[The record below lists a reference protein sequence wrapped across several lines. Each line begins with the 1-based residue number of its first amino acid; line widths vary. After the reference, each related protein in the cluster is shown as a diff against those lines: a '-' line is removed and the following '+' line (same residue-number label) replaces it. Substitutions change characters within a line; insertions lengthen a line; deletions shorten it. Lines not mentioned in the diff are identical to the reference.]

1 MSLILHRQLTQG
13 PGHSILVFLAVYML
27 HDNGWGLYPFSLGPS
42 HQPDRFWR
50 ACGNAYA
57 ASDAEVLINES
68 KLINFYRA
76 HWTALSATSTRVAC
90 FFVDMC
96 SERGGQEDLYTQL
109 MAVEHGTAIIAAIA
123 DNRVYVE
130 SVHQTILVA
139 LPQQFDSLIIGKLT
153 GHAVLN
159 SPAA

>member
-1 MSLILHRQLTQG
+1 MSLILHQQPTQG
-13 PGHSILVFLAVYML
+13 PDLSILVFLAIHAL
-27 HDNGWGLYPFSLGPS
+27 LDDGWGLYPFGLGPS

-50 ACGNAYA
+50 ACGHAYA
-57 ASDAEVLINES
+57 TSNAEVLVNEG
-68 KLINFYRA
+68 KLVNLYSA
-76 HWTALSATSTRVAC
+76 HRTALSTTFARVAC
-90 FFVDMC
+90 FFLDMC
-96 SERGGQEDLYTQL
+96 PERGGQKGLYTQL

-139 LPQQFDSLIIGKLT
+139 LLQQFDSLVIGKLT
-153 GHAVLN
+153 GHAVLD